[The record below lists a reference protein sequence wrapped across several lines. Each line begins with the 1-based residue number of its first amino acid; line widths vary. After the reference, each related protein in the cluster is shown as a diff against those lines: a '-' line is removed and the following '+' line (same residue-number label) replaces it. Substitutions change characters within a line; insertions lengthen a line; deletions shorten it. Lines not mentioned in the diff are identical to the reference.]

1 VDWIFHKQ
9 EVDVMRYEY
18 KAVPF
23 TGIVESF
30 SPSQVA
36 QQLSQSIDI
45 ELAGDWEFY
54 QINSVNINV
63 SPGCLAALSGAKS
76 STTKHDMLIFRR
88 VVQLNL
94 DSEEVKASLEA
105 AEVKRREERAQIV
118 IANESEVRRLER
130 NGYRFI
136 RFDEE
141 NGRWIFVASN
151 MMEFSL
157 NERELKELSNSFA

>member
-1 VDWIFHKQ
+1 
-9 EVDVMRYEY
+9 MRYEY